1 MGGLHVILLL
11 ICIIHLF
18 AINGE
23 AVTPRETLEIIIGG
37 AAASPLPPPP
47 EYQDCPPPP
56 PPPCSPTPT
65 PTPPPP
71 PPPHPPSPSP
81 QSPPPPSPSPTPT
94 PTPPPLPLPP
104 SPSPQSSPKPTDPP
118 SPSPT
123 PDGFSGF
130 ESELL
135 RGYYDVIQAFKKK
148 VTIDPTGITKTWEGN
163 NICRDYKGFIC
174 DIVPDVKQK
183 TISGVNFNNRNLYG
197 PNLTLTEFLS
207 GLKDLAFFHANS
219 NNFTGTI
226 PTDIGTL
233 RYLYELDLSNNK
245 LSGNFPNQV
254 LHATKL
260 EFLDLRFNA
269 FFGVVPPQVFLLGLD
284 LLFINNNNFEQT
296 LPENLGSTPALY
308 LTLANNKFVGGIPR
322 SIGQASNTLL
332 EVLFLNNQLT
342 DCLPY
347 EIGLL
352 NKSTVLDVGFN
363 QLTGPIPYSL
373 QCLEKME
380 LLNLANNKFYNGVP
394 EPLCNLPELSNFTA
408 SYNYFTLVG
417 PKCRELINK
426 GVLDVKMNCIFYLPN
441 QRSKA
446 DCANFFLNPPSCG
459 YEKSLTFVPCS
470 KVYSGNQL
478 EASNVQ
484 WATPSP
490 APAPLMRSYGALS
503 QH

>member
-11 ICIIHLF
+11 ICITHLF
-18 AINGE
+18 AIIGE

-37 AAASPLPPPP
+37 AAASPSPPPP

-56 PPPCSPTPT
+56 PPPCPPTPPPPPPSPSPQSPPT

-71 PPPHPPSPSP
+71 PPSPSPQSPPTPTPPPPPPSPSP
-81 QSPPPPSPSPTPT
+81 QSPPTPTPPPPPPSPSPQSPPT
-94 PTPPPLPLPP
+94 PTPSPLPP
-104 SPSPQSSPKPTDPP
+104 SPSPQSSVV
-118 SPSPT
+118 SRAS
-123 PDGFSGF
+123 
-130 ESELL
+130 
-135 RGYYDVIQAFKKK
+135 YYED
-148 VTIDPTGITKTWEGN
+148 TMT
-163 NICRDYKGFIC
+163 DYKGFIC
-174 DIVPDVKQK
+174 DTVPDVKQK
-183 TISGVNFNNRNLYG
+183 TISGVNLNNRNLYG
-197 PNLTLTEFLS
+197 PDLTLNEFLS

-233 RYLYELDLSNNK
+233 RYLYELDLSNNN

-254 LHATKL
+254 LQATKL
-260 EFLDLRFNA
+260 VFLDLRFNA

-342 DCLPY
+342 GCLPY

-352 NKSTVLDVGFN
+352 KKSTVLDVGFN
-363 QLTGPIPYSL
+363 QLTGPLPYSL

-394 EPLCNLPELSNFTA
+394 EPLCNLTELTNFTA
-408 SYNYFTLVG
+408 SYNYFTWVG

-446 DCANFFLNPPSCG
+446 DCAQFFLNPPSCA
-459 YEKSLTFVPCS
+459 YEKSFRYVPCS

-478 EASNVQ
+478 EASNIQ
-484 WATPSP
+484 WDTPSP